1 MNLAQDS
8 LSISIIFIRN
18 QISQPVKMPKY
29 IIERNMPG
37 AGKLSMAELSE
48 AAKKSCCCL
57 NEMDSSIQWVHSYAT
72 EDKIYC
78 LYIAPNKEMIEEHGR
93 KSGFPCN
100 SISEVS
106 YTFDADFARGC
117 CEK

>member
-1 MNLAQDS
+1 
-8 LSISIIFIRN
+8 
-18 QISQPVKMPKY
+18 MPKY
-29 IIERNMPG
+29 IIERSIPG
-37 AGKLSMAELSE
+37 AGKMTPAELYE

-57 NEMDSSIQWVHSYAT
+57 DSMDPSIQWVHSYVT
-72 EDKIYC
+72 EEKLYC

-106 YTFDADFARGC
+106 FLIDPNWSKMAA
-117 CEK
+117 K